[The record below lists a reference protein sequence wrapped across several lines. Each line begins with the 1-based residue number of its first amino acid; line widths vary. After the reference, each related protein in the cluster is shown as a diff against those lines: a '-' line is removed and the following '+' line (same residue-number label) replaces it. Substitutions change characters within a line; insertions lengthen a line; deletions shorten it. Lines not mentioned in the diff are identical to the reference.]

1 MAIEISVRKKQL
13 ESSWQLNT
21 LKNVSEDIKQV
32 LILIRAVSRVF
43 WRTLFFE
50 MVIFPCRH
58 NGCEGFLELSTL
70 TWNSGY
76 LPRSHHGWFFENHA
90 QDALKIHSRKCLNK
104 PRTNLSVSYKS
115 NFLLTG
121 AVKSDHWQSQKSNLI
136 YETFLQSDAK
146 DHSAKK
152 IRVFPRLISL
162 VGLTSF
168 IIVF

>member
-32 LILIRAVSRVF
+32 LILIRAISRVF
-43 WRTLFFE
+43 WGTLFFE

-104 PRTNLSVSYKS
+104 PPTNLSVSYKS

-121 AVKSDHWQSQKSNLI
+121 AVKSKVQI
-136 YETFLQSDAK
+136 VGRV
-146 DHSAKK
+146 KK
-152 IRVFPRLISL
+152 AILFMKHFCKVMQRITVLRRFGYFPGS
-162 VGLTSF
+162 
-168 IIVF
+168 